1 MFIFSSKTILEFH
14 FSHPNH
20 WYCWR
25 GCAARLEKSKQPLSH
40 SARVAGAAT
49 QPLTHSERLGSHSAT
64 HSVRVAGAA
73 YWSTQKKKTQ
83 NISPPPSPTHF
94 IMFNIGNTLLS
105 PAMVPHG
112 PNRPRI
118 HAAVLIHQL
127 LLLALAFAAEAKV
140 LLQGAEIH
148 GKQDLVVL
156 VVTGTLAG
164 QQSVTADLLAMA
176 AEKKWDVWRYIVNYS
191 NPKEKIENIESR
203 WI

>member
-1 MFIFSSKTILEFH
+1 
-14 FSHPNH
+14 
-20 WYCWR
+20 
-25 GCAARLEKSKQPLSH
+25 
-40 SARVAGAAT
+40 
-49 QPLTHSERLGSHSAT
+49 
-64 HSVRVAGAA
+64 
-73 YWSTQKKKTQ
+73 
-83 NISPPPSPTHF
+83 
-94 IMFNIGNTLLS
+94 MFNIGNTLLS

-127 LLLALAFAAEAKV
+127 RLLALAFAAEAKV

-191 NPKEKIENIESR
+191 NPKEKIEKYRI
-203 WI
+203 